1 MCLFFAL
8 LLETVY
14 ADTIWNHVILIFGV
28 HIIQNRI
35 FGRNL
40 ESYVSL
46 LWLVLRNRTRGHNL
60 ESLDS
65 PFLIIIINRTQ
76 GHNFESC
83 DSHFRSIIQNRT
95 WGHNLD
101 ALVSFYTVFFL
112 VRYFNRTRFQKV
124 FTTGQLKSMC
134 SSVWFS
140 SGQKWHLL

>member
-65 PFLIIIINRTQ
+65 PFLIIIINRTH
-76 GHNFESC
+76 GWEGPK
-83 DSHFRSIIQNRT
+83 T
-95 WGHNLD
+95 
-101 ALVSFYTVFFL
+101 TVAQ
-112 VRYFNRTRFQKV
+112 VTP
-124 FTTGQLKSMC
+124 TGTSYPI
-134 SSVWFS
+134 
-140 SGQKWHLL
+140 